1 MQKGPYFNPV
11 QYISP
16 LPEGYM
22 QASTNIANT
31 LGKAAQGIGQT
42 IASSIEQY
50 TKNKE
55 ESQFLDEKFQMT
67 TGNLEKYKTDPK
79 FAEDPR
85 AKKLAE
91 GVGKFAAMSNSQKKS
106 FLNNADFAV
115 SQFDREAAID
125 YKKLQDQRE
134 YELAAQKALIDAAT
148 FRSNEELNA
157 ARIADLRRGFEPT
170 AKTVT
175 LPDGTVVPLV
185 STGKDQFQV
194 VSKPTA
200 NKPQSPVGQLLA
212 DLADREA
219 AGDTVGAAVLKKQV
233 EQLGVKP
240 VTPLNEGQAKSLT
253 FYNQARQNRE
263 MIETSTYKPANITSR
278 FPMLESMKSD
288 ERKGWEAAANNWI
301 EATLRDKSGS
311 GLKESEY
318 EEARAQYFE
327 LAGDGKDVIEQ
338 KRQRRLGAEASLRAK
353 IGPDANHYINESKI
367 PEEQL
372 NNIPEKEQNKTPK
385 APQNLR
391 KFESMADAEAA
402 RASGFTGVAEIFD
415 PATGKYPRYFID

>member
-55 ESQFLDEKFQMT
+55 EGQFLDEKFQMT

-91 GVGKFAAMSNSQKKS
+91 GVGKFSAMSNSQKKS

-115 SQFDREAAID
+115 SQFDRETAID
-125 YKKLQDQRE
+125 YAKAQAQRQ
-134 YELAAQKALIDAAT
+134 YELDAQKVLIDAA
-148 FRSNEELNA
+148 RYKNEEA
-157 ARIADLRRGFEPT
+157 ATAAKIEDMRRGFTPT
-170 AKTVT
+170 AQTVT
-175 LPDGTVVPLV
+175 LPDGTVVPMV

-194 VSKPTA
+194 VSKPAA
-200 NKPQSPVGQLLA
+200 NKPQSPAAQLLA
-212 DLADREA
+212 DLADRKA
-219 AGDTVGAAVLKKQV
+219 AGDTAGVAVLQKQV
-233 EQLGVKP
+233 DQLGVKP
-240 VTPLNEGQAKSLT
+240 VTPLNDAQGKSLT

-263 MIETSTYKPANITSR
+263 MIEKSTYKPANITSR
-278 FPMLESMKSD
+278 LPMLESMKSD
-288 ERKGWEAAANNWI
+288 ERKKFEAASNNWI
-301 EATLRDKSGS
+301 EATLRDKSGQ
-311 GLKESEY
+311 GLKDSEY
-318 EEARAQYFE
+318 DDARAQYFP
-327 LAGDGKDVIEQ
+327 LAGDGKDVIEE
-338 KRQRRLGAEASLRAK
+338 KRQRRLGAEASLKAK
-353 IGPDANHYINESKI
+353 IGPDADYYINQSRI

-372 NNIPEKEQNKTPK
+372 NNIPDGEKNKIPK
-385 APQNLR
+385 ALQKLR

-402 RASGFTGVAEIFD
+402 RASGFTGVVEIFD
-415 PATGKYPRYFID
+415 PATGKYRKSLIN

>member
-31 LGKAAQGIGQT
+31 LGKAAQGLGQT

-55 ESQFLDEKFQMT
+55 EGQFLDEKFQMT

-91 GVGKFAAMSNSQKKS
+91 GVGKFSAMSNSQKKS

-125 YKKLQDQRE
+125 YAKAQAQRQ
-134 YELAAQKALIDAAT
+134 YELDAQKALIDAAT
-148 FRSNEELNA
+148 FRSNEAVNA
-157 ARIADLRRGFEPT
+157 ARIEDLRRGFEPT

-185 STGKDQFQV
+185 STGKNQFQV
-194 VSKPTA
+194 VSKPAASGPESPGGKELADYQAAVARGDTA
-200 NKPQSPVGQLLA
+200 GAEFLLA
-212 DLADREA
+212 RMNAAKKETPKLEVSDKTFMSNATEYMQQLTDLENIVKTYGNVEVNIPAVSSEKSTAASAKLQQLPYKMAITYSKIVDPSSVAREGEVA
-219 AGDTVGAAVLKKQV
+219 AAQKYLIPAGLTVSNDVTLAAIKNQREEIKRRITQFNELNAEK
-233 EQLGVKP
+233 LGSNKIVIPKD
-240 VTPLNEGQAKSLT
+240 
-253 FYNQARQNRE
+253 
-263 MIETSTYKPANITSR
+263 ETSK
-278 FPMLESMKSD
+278 
-288 ERKGWEAAANNWI
+288 AA
-301 EATLRDKSGS
+301 
-311 GLKESEY
+311 
-318 EEARAQYFE
+318 Q
-327 LAGDGKDVIEQ
+327 
-338 KRQRRLGAEASLRAK
+338 
-353 IGPDANHYINESKI
+353 GP
-367 PEEQL
+367 
-372 NNIPEKEQNKTPK
+372 T
-385 APQNLR
+385 

-415 PATGKYPRYFID
+415 PVTGKYRKALIN